1 MIRSADGPVP
11 GGAAMPSPPPL
22 AVVAWAALWPC
33 CGSPVSPKLPAAVG
47 MVQAQAVGCM
57 GRSWLL
63 AGPALQPSLVM
74 AAHLLLALP
83 RNSSGFPLV
92 FWCRLWVRSGSA

>member
-1 MIRSADGPVP
+1 M
-11 GGAAMPSPPPL
+11 AASPRM
-22 AVVAWAALWPC
+22 AAAAWAALWPC
-33 CGSPVSPKLPAAVG
+33 CGPPVSPTLPAAVG

-63 AGPALQPSLVM
+63 AGGALQPSLVM
-74 AAHLLLALP
+74 AGHLLLVLAG
-83 RNSSGFPLV
+83 NSSGFPLV